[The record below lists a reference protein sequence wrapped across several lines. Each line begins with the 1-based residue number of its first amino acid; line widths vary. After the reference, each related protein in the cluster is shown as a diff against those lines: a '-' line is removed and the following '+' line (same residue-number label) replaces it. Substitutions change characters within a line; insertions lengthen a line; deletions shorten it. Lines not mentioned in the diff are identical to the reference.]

1 MHDLTGVNIEKR
13 AVMELILFIEE
24 QLDMIILESRKVL
37 DKRNQ
42 FCLIQGIR
50 QKQRIDRECIR
61 EAIKTISYNSN
72 SCLSERTGGKKLKEK
87 SETHSQE
94 NTEVA

>member
-1 MHDLTGVNIEKR
+1 MHNLTDVNIEKR

-24 QLDMIILESRKVL
+24 QLDMIVLESKKVL

-50 QKQRIDRECIR
+50 KKQRIDRECIR

-72 SCLSERTGGKKLKEK
+72 SCLSERTGGNKKERENLK
-87 SETHSQE
+87 E
-94 NTEVA
+94 NTEVV